1 MADVGFVKRGGKLF
15 FAFTD
20 SRVKPA
26 NDTVAKSEMR
36 QRRFLPRMRS
46 KHRHCSAH
54 TGPSTSS
61 GSGHVWNNRVFC
73 LRKDFFSTFLPTSIE
88 AWTLSKH
95 RLCPVH
101 TAPSTSSGSGQF

>member
-1 MADVGFVKRGGKLF
+1 MGENCF

-54 TGPSTSS
+54 TGPSTGYDASAGTGRIFDDGVFVLGWR
-61 GSGHVWNNRVFC
+61 GS
-73 LRKDFFSTFLPTSIE
+73 I
-88 AWTLSKH
+88 
-95 RLCPVH
+95 
-101 TAPSTSSGSGQF
+101 